1 MSKDIFAQESKILS
15 EAKTHLSDDPIRSEI
30 YAELVSNY
38 GKLLRTTKKII
49 KLSDKNEDKLNELK
63 SEAVESSAKLQS
75 ISSQLSKFLSP
86 QLYDSI
92 FSGSRAGT
100 RATRRKKL
108 TVFFSDLCG
117 FTDFVESVE
126 SEDVTHVLNLYLETM
141 TNIALNY
148 GATIDKYI
156 GDGIMLFFGDPES
169 KGIKEDALSCVKMA
183 MEMQRGLEELSDEW
197 SQYGLKEPLKMRI
210 GIDTGFATVGNF
222 GSESRLDYTA
232 IGSAVNRASRLESAA
247 ENGTIYI
254 SEDTYSLI
262 EEYIE
267 ATALPSLNLKGIGD
281 FNARKVVGEVN
292 SDSIT
297 VSVGTR
303 NFSLVPEQM
312 SAEELHKMQSSLE
325 SALKQLSKYSEK
337 QRS

>member
-15 EAKTHLSDDPIRSEI
+15 EAKTHLSDEPIRSEI

-117 FTDFVESVE
+117 FTDFVESME

-169 KGIKEDALSCVKMA
+169 KGIKEDALGCVKMA
-183 MEMQRGLEELSDEW
+183 MEMQSGLEELSDEW
-197 SQYGLKEPLKMRI
+197 SQYGLREPLKMRI

-247 ENGTIYI
+247 ENGSIYI

-262 EEYIE
+262 DEYIE
-267 ATALPSLNLKGIGD
+267 ATALPSLHLKGIGD

-297 VSVGTR
+297 VTVGKR

-312 SAEELHKMQSSLE
+312 SADELHKMQSSLK
-325 SALKQLSKYSEK
+325 SVLKQLNKYSGK